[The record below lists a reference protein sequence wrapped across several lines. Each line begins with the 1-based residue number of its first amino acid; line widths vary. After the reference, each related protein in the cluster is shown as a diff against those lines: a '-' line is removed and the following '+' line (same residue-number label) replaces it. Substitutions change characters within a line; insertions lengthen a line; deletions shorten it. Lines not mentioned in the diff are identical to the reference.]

1 MNATLTSPEL
11 TRADRCDRCSAA
23 ARVRAKLPSGAEL
36 LFCQHHANEHEAKL
50 VELSAVLEISDRP
63 AGVLRHDSRPAV
75 LARSSFVRNPEP
87 VMSEPA
93 VKPSRR
99 HLWRITKR
107 ALSKSWDDSIFSES
121 AQAAFWSALSLPPLL
136 LGMLGSLAYVAPL
149 FGPDVM
155 SDIEQRLVS
164 MSNKVFSPS
173 VVHEIIE
180 PTIADIDRGARGEVV
195 SLGFLISLWAGS
207 SAISAFVDSVVEAH
221 DQTPLRHPVR
231 QRLFALGLYMVM
243 LLFVIVTAPLM
254 VRGPRKLAQFIPD
267 GLQDVLA
274 YGYYPA
280 LLTAL
285 IVAVVVLYRVA
296 LPEPLPT
303 HRLIIGGALASV
315 AFVIATLG
323 LRVYLRYITGTGYTY
338 GALATP
344 IAFLLFAF
352 FAGFSIMLGA
362 EFNAAIQEEWPAPR
376 THAHR
381 LRRWL
386 VRRAKE
392 VVDDAP
398 TSPPTAGADRVS
410 SS

>member
-1 MNATLTSPEL
+1 MTAH
-11 TRADRCDRCSAA
+11 
-23 ARVRAKLPSGAEL
+23 K
-36 LFCQHHANEHEAKL
+36 
-50 VELSAVLEISDRP
+50 
-63 AGVLRHDSRPAV
+63 
-75 LARSSFVRNPEP
+75 
-87 VMSEPA
+87 
-93 VKPSRR
+93 VKPSR
-99 HLWRITKR
+99 HHIWRITKR

-121 AQAAFWSALSLPPLL
+121 AQAAFWCALSLPPLL

-149 FGPDVM
+149 FGPDTM
-155 SDIEQRLVS
+155 SVIEQRLVS

-195 SLGFLISLWAGS
+195 SLGFVISLWAGS

-231 QRLFALGLYMVM
+231 QRLFALLLYVVM
-243 LLFVIVTAPLM
+243 LLFVIATAPLM
-254 VRGPRKLAQFIPD
+254 VRGPRKIAQLIPE
-267 GLQDVLA
+267 GLRDVLA

-280 LLTAL
+280 LLTGL
-285 IVAVVVLYRVA
+285 IITVVILYRVA
-296 LPEPLPT
+296 LPQPLPS
-303 HRLIIGGALASV
+303 HRLIFGAALASV

-323 LRVYLRYITGTGYTY
+323 LRIYLSWITATGYTY

-352 FAGFSIMLGA
+352 FGGFAIMLGA

-386 VRRAKE
+386 ISRAQGK
-392 VVDDAP
+392 
-398 TSPPTAGADRVS
+398 GADDSDGAADEPRQAS
-410 SS
+410 SSISAS